1 MNTESLPQPLK
12 FFLDLFKSVGLYLI
26 VVVGGTV
33 AFLSLAPV
41 VGYVPYSDRPGTGWF
56 GRFPAIS
63 WAEFIGNLRFMVGW
77 ARLFVWHAVIL
88 AVLIFLL
95 ARSLE
100 LVRAPR
106 LVVAIICAVVS
117 AFFTGFLMEAA
128 GWFIAI
134 GAAPVYFS
142 MFLGLVFGAL
152 LLPRRRMG
160 KSADAKQEVVD

>member
-1 MNTESLPQPLK
+1 MRLSKPLK
-12 FFLDLFKSVGLYLI
+12 FLLDLVKSVGLYII

-63 WAEFIGNLRFMVGW
+63 WAEFSETFRFMIDW
-77 ARLFVWHAVIL
+77 ARLFIWHAIIL
-88 AVLIFLL
+88 ALLIFLL
-95 ARSLE
+95 ARGLE

-117 AFFTGFLMEAA
+117 AFFTGFLIAAA
-128 GWFIAI
+128 GWYIAI
-134 GAAPVYFS
+134 GAAAVYFA
-142 MFLGLVFGAL
+142 MFLALVFGAL
-152 LLPRRRMG
+152 LLPKRRIA
-160 KSADAKQEVVD
+160 KIADA